1 MTVQLFLADWVHRPG
16 TFVKDGAVL
25 VDAAGRIVAAG
36 ARAEVEALPGAAK
49 AAVVRLPGRALLPGT
64 VSAHSHAFQVMLRG
78 SSDHPASF
86 REWVKT
92 HLYPLVERLD
102 EPSLEAAA
110 LLCFSQM
117 LRAGI
122 TTVGEFHYIH
132 NAAEDYA
139 PKSRALAHVVIGA
152 ARKVGLRIAFVR
164 AIYDV
169 QERFGQGRFAESAQ
183 DAARCVR
190 ELHAEHADDPL
201 VTVLPAPHSL
211 HGATREAVETGA
223 TLARELGTRWHIHLA
238 EQRGDVGYAE
248 RFHGGTP
255 LVVLDRWGVLDERTV
270 LVHGIWLTPEERDLL
285 ARKKGALITN
295 PATNMTLG
303 DGIAPLSELMTLG
316 VPVALG
322 TDLNASP
329 NVFFEM
335 RIAEMLQRV
344 HHLRMG
350 VLSTV
355 GGGVPEPQRIFDMG
369 TLHGARA
376 LGVEAG
382 ALDAGLWADMVA
394 VDVDDPSLLPAS
406 VIGGAALLSAVTC
419 SLAAESA
426 VTDVFV
432 AGRQVVK
439 DRAVVGLPH
448 AELVERLRSSAALR
462 PLQRA

>member
-1 MTVQLFLADWVHRPG
+1 MQLFLADWVHRQG
-16 TFVKDGAVL
+16 TFEKDGAVL
-25 VDAAGRIVAAG
+25 VDDAGRIVAAG
-36 ARAEVEALPGAAK
+36 ARATVEALPGAAGATK
-49 AAVVRLPGRALLPGT
+49 VSLPGRALLPGT

-78 SSDHPASF
+78 SSDHPPSF
-86 REWVKT
+86 REWVKA

-102 EPSLEAAA
+102 EASLEAAA

-117 LRAGI
+117 ARAGI

-132 NAAEDYA
+132 NAHDDYA
-139 PKSRALAHVVIGA
+139 PRSRALAQVVIAA
-152 ARKVGLRIAFVR
+152 ARRVGLRIAFVR

-169 QERFGQGRFAESAQ
+169 QERFGQGRFAEAPQ
-183 DAARCVR
+183 DAARAVR
-190 ELHAEHADDPL
+190 ELHKEHAGDPH

-223 TLARELGTRWHIHLA
+223 TLAKELGTRWHIHLA
-238 EQRGDVGYAE
+238 EQRGDVGYSE

-270 LVHGIWLTPEERDLL
+270 LVHGIWLTPEERELL
-285 ARKKGALITN
+285 ARKKGALISN
-295 PATNMTLG
+295 PATNMALG
-303 DGIAPLSELMTLG
+303 DGIAPLEELMKLG

-335 RIAEMLQRV
+335 RTAEMLQRV

-350 VLSTV
+350 VLSTT
-355 GGGVPEPQRIFDMG
+355 GGGAPEPERIFAMG
-369 TLHGARA
+369 TRHGARA

-382 ALDAGLWADMVA
+382 ALEPGLWADMVA
-394 VDVDDPSLLPAS
+394 FDLDDPSVLPAS
-406 VIGGAALLSAVTC
+406 VIGGPALLSAVTS
-419 SLAAESA
+419 SLVAESA

-432 AGRQVVK
+432 AGKRIVGE
-439 DRAVVGLPH
+439 RAVLSLPQ
-448 AELVERLRSSAALR
+448 AELVETLRRSAALR